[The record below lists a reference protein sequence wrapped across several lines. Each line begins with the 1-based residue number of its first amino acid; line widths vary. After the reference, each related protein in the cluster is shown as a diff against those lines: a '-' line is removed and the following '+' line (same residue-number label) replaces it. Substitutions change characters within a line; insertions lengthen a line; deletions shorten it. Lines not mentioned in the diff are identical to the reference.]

1 MIFPRETAPIRPVF
15 RVKKRSL
22 LIIKPDAV
30 ERNLTGEI
38 ISRLEAAR
46 FKLLAMK
53 MVRLSYDEARKFYA
67 VHEGRPFL
75 EELCKFMSSGP
86 IVPMVLESDGDTI
99 TDLRTFIGATDPSKA
114 APGTIRHDF
123 AVSHTE
129 NSVHASD
136 GEETAKT
143 EIAFFFS

>member
-1 MIFPRETAPIRPVF
+1 MN
-15 RVKKRSL
+15 VKSL

-30 ERNLTGEI
+30 ERNLIGSI
-38 ISRLEAAR
+38 LSRLEAAR
-46 FKLLAMK
+46 FKILAIK
-53 MVRLSYDEARKFYA
+53 MVRLTPEKAREFYA

-75 EELCKFMSSGP
+75 DELCEFMSSGP

-99 TDLRTFIGATDPSKA
+99 SKVRSFIGATDPSKA

-123 AVSHTE
+123 AISLTK

-136 GEETAKT
+136 GEDTAKT
-143 EIAFFFS
+143 E

>member
-1 MIFPRETAPIRPVF
+1 MN
-15 RVKKRSL
+15 VKSL

-30 ERNLTGEI
+30 ERNLIGSI
-38 ISRLEAAR
+38 LSRLEAAR
-46 FKLLAMK
+46 FKILAIK
-53 MVRLSYDEARKFYA
+53 MVRLTPEKAREFYA

-75 EELCKFMSSGP
+75 DELCEFMSSGP

-99 TDLRTFIGATDPSKA
+99 SKVRSFIGATDPSKA

-123 AVSHTE
+123 AISLTK

-136 GEETAKT
+136 GEDTAKT

>member
-1 MIFPRETAPIRPVF
+1 MR
-15 RVKKRSL
+15 KKSL

-30 ERNLTGEI
+30 ERDLIGRI
-38 ISRLEAAR
+38 ISRLESAR
-46 FKLLAMK
+46 FKILAMK
-53 MVRLSYDEARKFYA
+53 MVKLTYDEARKFYA

-75 EELCKFMSSGP
+75 DELCKFMSSGP
-86 IVPMVLESDGDTI
+86 IVAMVLESDGDTVSKI
-99 TDLRTFIGATDPSKA
+99 RSLIGSTDPAKA

-123 AVSHTE
+123 ALSLTK

-136 GEETAKT
+136 GEESAKT